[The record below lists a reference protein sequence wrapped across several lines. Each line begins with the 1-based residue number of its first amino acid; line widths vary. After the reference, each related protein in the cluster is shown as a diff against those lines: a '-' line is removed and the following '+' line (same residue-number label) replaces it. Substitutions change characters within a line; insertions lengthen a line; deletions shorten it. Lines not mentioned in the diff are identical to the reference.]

1 MKLFMILSLSLS
13 LVGWN
18 MITEWHWPQTCAVS
32 SMNHNAHKCNRFNGC
47 CLANGRM
54 KIDASEP
61 ALYYNMIKS
70 YRAAR
75 LECTTSAIDTHITLV
90 LRSDWIKLLL
100 LLLFLRLANY
110 STAGANICRNTSA
123 HGGYY
128 DWNKTTVHA
137 AETTTIANCM
147 DRPFVIIYDAAA
159 ECTSDLLFFFPAFSF
174 QHTFWLQGHIQ
185 FMLTVSSSLLSNAM
199 SASWALCSYASV
211 GLSSVKKLASSIK
224 YMCVSVIHD
233 PWSMCHV
240 LLWVGGFA
248 PNECCHPQKT
258 VCFTYSPHRMAK
270 PMDVCKWN
278 RILTE
283 LCTLRVCV
291 HKFTFSFIQR
301 HFFNAVHGASF
312 ICRVFRHNL
321 IWSWKLAE

>member
-1 MKLFMILSLSLS
+1 
-13 LVGWN
+13 
-18 MITEWHWPQTCAVS
+18 
-32 SMNHNAHKCNRFNGC
+32 MNHNAHKCNRFNGC

-224 YMCVSVIHD
+224 HMCVSVIHD

-248 PNECCHPQKT
+248 PNECYVTHRKPSVLLIAHTEWQSPWMFANETESWPSCVRSVYVCT
-258 VCFTYSPHRMAK
+258 NSRSVLFNATFSMLCTVLLLSAVCF
-270 PMDVCKWN
+270 D
-278 RILTE
+278 I
-283 LCTLRVCV
+283 
-291 HKFTFSFIQR
+291 I
-301 HFFNAVHGASF
+301 
-312 ICRVFRHNL
+312 
-321 IWSWKLAE
+321 